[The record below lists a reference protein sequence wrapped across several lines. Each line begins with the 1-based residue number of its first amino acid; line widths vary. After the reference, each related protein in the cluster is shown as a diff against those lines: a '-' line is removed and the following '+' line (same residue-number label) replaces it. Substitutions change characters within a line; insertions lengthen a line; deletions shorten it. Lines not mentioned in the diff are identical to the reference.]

1 MKMKKLKLNKK
12 NKRIVLPRACPFC
25 GGRPKLSKCGDQK
38 ELIVLLCA
46 KCHNTPVPPDEARV
60 LAVDAIRIY
69 NERALQAEQY
79 ITIYNNVMR

>member
-1 MKMKKLKLNKK
+1 MKKLKLKLIKK
-12 NKRIVLPRACPFC
+12 PYAVLPRACPFC

-38 ELIVLLCA
+38 EFLVVLCS
-46 KCHNTPVPPDEARV
+46 KCYNTPVQLDEARV

>member
-1 MKMKKLKLNKK
+1 MNKLKLKLSKK
-12 NKRIVLPRACPFC
+12 SKRVVLPSACPFC

-38 ELIVLLCA
+38 ELLVLLCA
-46 KCHNTPVPPDEARV
+46 KCHNTPVQPDEARV

-69 NERALQAEQY
+69 NERAYMAERF